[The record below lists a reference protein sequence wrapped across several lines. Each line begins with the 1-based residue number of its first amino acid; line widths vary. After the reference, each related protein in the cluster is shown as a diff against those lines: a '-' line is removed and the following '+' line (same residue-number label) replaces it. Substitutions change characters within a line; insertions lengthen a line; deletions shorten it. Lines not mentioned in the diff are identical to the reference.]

1 LRKLLVLAYY
11 FPPCAR
17 SGVQRALRLAKYLPR
32 HGWEPVFIA
41 PERPHCR
48 GRNDPELLRE
58 TEGARVYRVPD
69 PMPFKDTTHFIARA
83 ARRLWNALASPDAHS
98 LWAEGA
104 AGLGIELA
112 RRERFSGVLA
122 TGYPFSSFV
131 AAGKISRASGLP
143 LLLDYRD
150 PWTGN
155 PAFRQNRALEARL
168 LGSAAGVF
176 CATRAQAEH
185 ISRIFGHEGKFR
197 VFPYSYEPRPPVPPG
212 DKLIIGFG
220 GTSYDNLTPFKTF
233 LLGLKDTPWEFIAHG
248 ALGGQL
254 SRIAD
259 ELGIS
264 ERVRFSG
271 FLPQEEYF
279 RFLESCRA
287 VLIADGF
294 PDEMERRLVPGKF
307 LDALSVGRPVLYV
320 GLEGLLWE
328 IILENRVGFA
338 VRWDD
343 PDGVRA
349 ALDSLANWGQ
359 KPVSVP
365 GLEAGNVME
374 LFVRDLNE
382 LLYGAPKSPPEL

>member
-1 LRKLLVLAYY
+1 
-11 FPPCAR
+11 
-17 SGVQRALRLAKYLPR
+17 
-32 HGWEPVFIA
+32 
-41 PERPHCR
+41 
-48 GRNDPELLRE
+48 
-58 TEGARVYRVPD
+58 
-69 PMPFKDTTHFIARA
+69 
-83 ARRLWNALASPDAHS
+83 
-98 LWAEGA
+98 
-104 AGLGIELA
+104 
-112 RRERFSGVLA
+112 
-122 TGYPFSSFV
+122 
-131 AAGKISRASGLP
+131 
-143 LLLDYRD
+143 
-150 PWTGN
+150 
-155 PAFRQNRALEARL
+155 
-168 LGSAAGVF
+168 
-176 CATRAQAEH
+176 
-185 ISRIFGHEGKFR
+185 
-197 VFPYSYEPRPPVPPG
+197 
-212 DKLIIGFG
+212 
-220 GTSYDNLTPFKTF
+220 
-233 LLGLKDTPWEFIAHG
+233 
-248 ALGGQL
+248 L